1 MRSGGGWT
9 REDASALVEFAI
21 AVPLLLLVVWCMVD
35 FSRAYYTSNSLATAV
50 REGAR
55 FAAVQQDPTAAAAQ
69 IDSVVRRAF
78 TPLGGD
84 TLTNSK
90 INLTDS
96 SATGGY
102 VAVTVSNYNWVKVT
116 PLTLFT
122 GGVIQMTRRARFRWE
137 REATT

>member
-1 MRSGGGWT
+1 MGRRMGWRSDEG
-9 REDASALVEFAI
+9 AALVEFAI
-21 AVPLLLLVVWCMVD
+21 AVPLLLLVLWCMVD

-55 FAAVQQDPTAAAAQ
+55 YAAVQKDPTASEAQ

-84 TLTNSK
+84 TLTNSV
-90 INLTDS
+90 IVLTDS
-96 SATGGY
+96 ALTGGY
-102 VAVTVSNYNWVKVT
+102 VAVTVSNYTWVKVT

-122 GGVIQMTRRARFRWE
+122 GGQILMTRRARFRWE
-137 REATT
+137 REETI

>member
-1 MRSGGGWT
+1 M
-9 REDASALVEFAI
+9 EFAI
-21 AVPLLLLVVWCMVD
+21 AVPLLLFVLWCMVD

-55 FAAVQQDPTAAAAQ
+55 FAAVQKDPTAATSQ

-78 TPLGGD
+78 VPLGGD
-84 TLTNSK
+84 SITNSK
-90 INLTDS
+90 IVITDS
-96 SATGGY
+96 STTGGY

-122 GGVIQMTRRARFRWE
+122 GGQILMTRRAQFRWE
-137 REATT
+137 REETL